1 MSLILSRLH
10 CPWCQATVTKQQLKE
25 SGSLKAY
32 LAREAVPCPHCQ
44 KLIELP
50 EKAETMISSGLFIA
64 VILAPLFYLYGWLNL
79 NPFILFGLGVA
90 LILAGAWFQ
99 KLQKVLEDPTEQEP
113 TDE

>member
-1 MSLILSRLH
+1 MSLILSRLR
-10 CPWCQATVTKQQLKE
+10 CPWCQTPVTKQELNDGGQ
-25 SGSLKAY
+25 LKAY
-32 LAREAVPCPHCQ
+32 LARETVLCPHCQ
-44 KLIELP
+44 KPIALP

-99 KLQKVLEDPTEQEP
+99 KLQKAEPAEEEQA
-113 TDE
+113 DE